1 MERWLGELGE
11 GTGDSGGQARLLPP
25 PYEVRE
31 AWAAGMSP
39 PQAAFT
45 VMLGPGLAAHLGG
58 GGEGGP
64 RSFRPPFR
72 PCPATR
78 ACSNLTLALP
88 FLPPAFALALPP
100 PECLTVSL

>member
-39 PQAAFT
+39 PQAALHSDVGARFGCSPGE
-45 VMLGPGLAAHLGG
+45 VGAKAAPGHSGLSSGPAQPHVPAA
-58 GGEGGP
+58 
-64 RSFRPPFR
+64 
-72 PCPATR
+72 T
-78 ACSNLTLALP
+78 
-88 FLPPAFALALPP
+88 
-100 PECLTVSL
+100 